1 MEPGNYYATPE
12 LAAAYDADSAGRRDL
27 DFHLELAAGL
37 NAVRV
42 ADIGAGTG
50 LLCSMLAG
58 AGHEVAGVEPQRTML
73 DIAQRQEHAA
83 AVLWLHGTAE
93 RLPAGWADLVVMT
106 GHVAQ
111 YFLDDAAWAEAAAHA
126 KRALRP
132 GGRLTFEVR
141 NPSVEAWRTWPTA
154 GRSWPARSMDRGA
167 GPGTGNAPGRG
178 IVSTEVR
185 REGDLITHLDT
196 WTMDHSS
203 WTTTETLRFPSKE
216 AVLAGLESAG
226 STVDRI
232 WGDWDRSPVTPQ
244 SPEWIFLTHPV

>member
-27 DFHLELAAGL
+27 DFYLELAAGL
-37 NAVRV
+37 DAVRV

-73 DIAQRQEHAA
+73 DIAQRQEHAT

-126 KRALRP
+126 KRSLRP
-132 GGRLTFEVR
+132 GGRLAFEVR
-141 NPSVEAWRTWPTA
+141 NPAVEAWRNWATA
-154 GRSWPARSMDRGA
+154 GRNTGQ
-167 GPGTGNAPGRG
+167 GTVR
-178 IVSTEVR
+178 TEVR
-185 REGDLITHLDT
+185 CDGDLITHIDT
-196 WTMDHSS
+196 WTWGHGT
-203 WTTTETLRFPSKE
+203 WTTTETLRFPSRE
-216 AVLAGLESAG
+216 TVLAGLESAG
-226 STVDRI
+226 LTVDRV
-232 WGDWDRSPVTPQ
+232 WGDWDHSPVTRN